1 MTRCWKP
8 GQRPRP
14 SGPFSARDV
23 NLSDTLFALVEKIVS
38 LRDLHRS
45 IDEAIRDA
53 YGWRTLDLQHDF
65 HDLEFL
71 PENDRV
77 RYTVSTYARKEIPR
91 LLLKLNHE
99 RHAEEVAAGL
109 VDENGKRL
117 KKKENLE
124 GAPEASSRE
133 KTKTAA
139 DGDHGLF

>member
-1 MTRCWKP
+1 
-8 GQRPRP
+8 
-14 SGPFSARDV
+14 V